1 MSTQRTHRSRV
12 LLVDDEPSIRAV
24 YPEVLGL
31 DYDVTVAA
39 NGREGLAIL
48 AQRTDF
54 DVILCDLSM
63 PDLDGPEFYEALR
76 AQAPQLMSR
85 VLFCSGGLT
94 TARLREFAASVPNQF
109 LDKPIALDALCVAL
123 DRVAH
128 DLPRP

>member
-1 MSTQRTHRSRV
+1 MSTPRTLRSRV

-54 DVILCDLSM
+54 DVIVCDLSM
-63 PDLDGPEFYEALR
+63 PDMDGPEFYEALR
-76 AQAPQLMSR
+76 VRAPQLLAR
-85 VLFCSGGLT
+85 VLFCSGGLIPP
-94 TARLREFAASVPNQF
+94 RLREFAASVPNEF
-109 LDKPIALDALCVAL
+109 LDKPIALEALCAAL
-123 DRVAH
+123 DRVSHGA
-128 DLPRP
+128 PRP